1 MSTYEALT
9 IMLQFGLVIIGLLS
23 LTQKKR

>member
-9 IMLQFGLVIIGLLS
+9 IMLQFGLVIIGLLN